1 MINEKDNVKLWRN
14 SNKKIIVKYNK
25 FKKKLLI

>member
-1 MINEKDNVKLWRN
+1 MINEKDNVKLRRN
-14 SNKKIIVKYNK
+14 GNEKIIVKYNK

>member
-14 SNKKIIVKYNK
+14 SNKKIIVKYNTL
-25 FKKKLLI
+25 KKNLLI